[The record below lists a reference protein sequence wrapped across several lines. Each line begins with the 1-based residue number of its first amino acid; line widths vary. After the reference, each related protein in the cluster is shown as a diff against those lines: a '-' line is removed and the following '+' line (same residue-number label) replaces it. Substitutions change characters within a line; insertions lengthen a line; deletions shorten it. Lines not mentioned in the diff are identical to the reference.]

1 MNWKF
6 KTAASKSSIDS
17 LSKELKINEVL
28 SRLLVQ
34 RGIDTFDKAKHFFT
48 PKLED
53 LHDPF
58 LMKDMDLAVER
69 LLKAVEVQEKV
80 MVFGDYDV
88 DGTTAVALMTSF
100 LESLGIEVLSYIPDR
115 YAEGYGVSYKGID
128 KAQEEGIS
136 LIIALDCGIKSLDHV
151 SYAKERDVEF
161 IICDHHRPGDELPKA
176 LAILDPKRR
185 DCSYP
190 FKELCGCGVGFKLA
204 QAMTQKLELS
214 FDHLRSYLDLCAIS
228 IGSDLVSV
236 TGENRILA
244 FYGLKELNNREE
256 VRPGLKIIMEQAN
269 RPYFTLTDVIFV
281 IGPRINAAG
290 RMKHGLFAVELLL
303 ETDLMQAEKRAADIN
318 DFNSERRETDQ
329 EISELALQQIKENKE
344 EECPAT
350 VVYDQSWH
358 KGVIG
363 IVASRLIETYYRP
376 TLVFTK
382 SGDKLAASA
391 RSIKGFDVYKA
402 LEQCTDHL
410 LQFGGH
416 KYAAGLTLKLEQY
429 ESFKKRF
436 IEVVDQMG
444 KSLDKTPELSIDS
457 ELSFDQIDDKFY
469 RILNRMEPF
478 GPDNEKPVFCSK
490 DLIDTGYVKAIGKDS
505 KHLKFQAKDPVA
517 NKTFEAIGFGL
528 APKISCFEENTNLA
542 LAYQLDKNYFRGS
555 ESMQL
560 LVKDIKGADSIE
572 N

>member
-6 KTAASKSSIDS
+6 KTAVSKSSITS
-17 LSKELKINEVL
+17 LSKELGINEVL

-34 RGIDTFDKAKHFFT
+34 RGIDSFDKAKHFFT

-58 LMKDMDLAVER
+58 LMKDMDVAVQR
-69 LLKAVEVQEKV
+69 LLQAVEVQEKV

-100 LESLGIEVLSYIPDR
+100 LESLGVEVLSYIPDR
-115 YAEGYGVSYKGID
+115 YEEGYGVSYKGID
-128 KAQEEGIS
+128 KAEEEGIS
-136 LIIALDCGIKSLDHV
+136 LIVALDCGIKSLDHV
-151 SYAKERDVEF
+151 VYAKERDIEF

-214 FDHLRSYLDLCAIS
+214 FDHLRAYLDLCAIS

-244 FYGLKELNNREE
+244 FYGLKELNNREG

-303 ETDLMQAEKRAADIN
+303 ETDFIQAEKRAAEIN
-318 DFNSERRETDQ
+318 TFNSERRETDR
-329 EISELALQQIKENKE
+329 EISELALAQIKQNKE

-350 VVYDQSWH
+350 VVYDQTWH

-363 IVASRLIETYYRP
+363 IVASRLIETFYRP
-376 TLVFTK
+376 TLVFTM

-391 RSIKGFDVYKA
+391 RSVKGFDVYKA
-402 LEQCTDHL
+402 IEQCKDHL

-416 KYAAGLTLKLEQY
+416 KYAAGLTLKPEQY
-429 ESFKKRF
+429 DSFKKRF
-436 IEVVDQMG
+436 MEVVAQMG
-444 KSLDKTPELSIDS
+444 KSVDKTPELTIDS
-457 ELSFDQIDDKFY
+457 ELSFDEIDDKFY

-490 DLIDTGYVKAIGKDS
+490 DLIDTGFAKAIGKDN
-505 KHLKFQAKDPVA
+505 KHLKFQAKDPKA

-528 APKISCFEENTNLA
+528 APKLDCFEENAGLA
-542 LAYQLDKNYFRGS
+542 LAYQLDKNYFRGT
-555 ESMQL
+555 ESLQL
-560 LVKDIKGADSIE
+560 LVKDIKAVDSIE